1 MDRLIYT
8 AMTGAKGTLDQQ
20 AAVAN
25 NLANANTTGFRNELH
40 RMRAVEVLPSDP
52 QTLRTRA
59 FAVDASVASDMTP
72 GPLQFTGRNYDV
84 AIEGEGWFAVA
95 LPDGSEA
102 YTRDGSFET
111 SPNGILQTRNGLPL
125 VGEGGPITIPPDSEV
140 TIGRDGS
147 ISVIEAGINDIVN
160 VVDRLKLVNPPVQ
173 DLRRGDDGLFRLIG
187 DEPAPL
193 DENVQ
198 VAGGYLEGS
207 NVNVV
212 DQLVSMISL
221 ARQFEM
227 QTRMMQTAEANDQ
240 AAARIL
246 SR

>member
-20 AAVAN
+20 AAVSN
-25 NLANANTTGFRNELH
+25 NLANANSTGFRAEMHRLRSVEL
-40 RMRAVEVLPSDP
+40 
-52 QTLRTRA
+52 QTDALRTRA
-59 FAVDASVASDMTP
+59 FAVDASVATDFTP

-84 AIEGEGWFAVA
+84 AVEGKGWFAVA
-95 LPDGSEA
+95 MPDGSEA

-111 SPNGILQTRNGLPL
+111 SANGILQTRDGLPL
-125 VGEGGPITIPPDSEV
+125 IGEAGPITIPPDAEV
-140 TIGRDGS
+140 TIGRDGTV
-147 ISVIEAGINDIVN
+147 SVIEGGIEEVINI
-160 VVDRLKLVNPPVQ
+160 VDRLKLVNPPEAALV
-173 DLRRGDDGLFRLIG
+173 RGDDGLFRSADG
-187 DEPAPL
+187 QPQPL

-198 VAGGYLEGS
+198 VAGGYVEGS

-212 DQLVSMISL
+212 DQLVTMISL

-227 QTRMMQTAEANDQ
+227 QTRVLQTAQTNDEA
-240 AAARIL
+240 ATRIL